1 MAGAKHI
8 KDALGLAWERRQ
20 TVRLAEGVHART
32 PSCQDFMRV
41 SLVTDIP
48 YELVEGGFERIMEC
62 NRELYDAKAC
72 TKVPAGTTNRIQH
85 EMAKLSGKVIQLFWR
100 QLSKVGWIVD
110 SIE

>member
-1 MAGAKHI
+1 MAGTKHI
-8 KDALGLAWERRQ
+8 KDALGLAWERCQ
-20 TVRLAEGVHART
+20 TVRLAEGVHARS
-32 PSCQDFMRV
+32 PSCQDFMRI

-48 YELVEGGFERIMEC
+48 YELVDGGFEIIVEC

-72 TKVPAGTTNRIQH
+72 TKVPAGLTNRIQH
-85 EMAKLSGKVIQLFWR
+85 EMAKLPGKVIQLFWR

>member
-8 KDALGLAWERRQ
+8 KDALGLAWERRH
-20 TVRLAEGVHART
+20 TVRLAEGVHARS
-32 PSCQDFMRV
+32 PSCKDFMRI

-48 YELVEGGFERIMEC
+48 YELVDGGFEIIVEC
-62 NRELYDAKAC
+62 NRELYDAKPCA
-72 TKVPAGTTNRIQH
+72 KVPSGPTNRIQH
-85 EMAKLSGKVIQLFWR
+85 EMAKLPGKVIQLFWR